1 MFTSVLVIAG
11 ASTGRRL
18 ADAGRATRDGVGRRR
33 RAIPRAKP
41 EITLHIVQL
50 ICSSTFARCPGPS
63 LPRPGTLNEHQTQL
77 FQPEVRKKY
86 RNCDASSRIGSAGRD

>member
-63 LPRPGTLNEHQTQL
+63 LRDQEPSTSTRPS
-77 FQPEVRKKY
+77 
-86 RNCDASSRIGSAGRD
+86 CSSRRCEKNTGTAMRVPGLVHAGRD